1 MRDVDSLR
9 GLHAVRT
16 MQSSKK
22 RSIPRVQS
30 SAYLDLYMLQKEKDR
45 LIKENERL
53 LMKMKQTNKRLEE
66 IDGEI
71 NKLQEAE
78 ITTPQAKADIGFKK
92 YNFTQITKKQGEKK
106 EWKKMSLNY

>member
-1 MRDVDSLR
+1 MRDVDSLK

-16 MQSSKK
+16 MQSVKK
-22 RSIPRVQS
+22 RSIPRIES
-30 SAYLDLYMLQKEKDR
+30 SAYLDIYMLQKEKDR

-53 LMKMKQTNKRLEE
+53 LKKMEQIDKRIEE

-71 NKLQEAE
+71 NKLQEVE
-78 ITTPQAKADIGFKK
+78 ITKQAKTDIGLKK
-92 YNFTQITKKQGEKK
+92 HSFTKNTPKQEEKK

>member
-1 MRDVDSLR
+1 MKDVDSLK
-9 GLHAVRT
+9 GLHTVRT

-30 SAYLDLYMLQKEKDR
+30 SSYLDLFMLQKEKER

-53 LMKMKQTNKRLEE
+53 LMKMEQTNKRLEA
-66 IDGEI
+66 IDVDI

-78 ITTPQAKADIGFKK
+78 ITTQAKTDIRLKK
-92 YNFTQITKKQGEKK
+92 HSFTQNTPKQGEKK